1 MGFFRR
7 ARDTKTLAGR
17 RTAAAADVQ
26 DARVLPVT
34 LVAEAAETVETRT
47 LTGATVLNESGMD
60 EAGLDGLD
68 AVTVEI
74 PAAKTLGPLD
84 ATLAATGVN
93 VRVEREEYDAA
104 DDSDVFVARLD
115 GATPA
120 TPAAGTAGG
129 TTVTLFVYGWDQ
141 VQPGP
146 LSWVFPS
153 LRTALDAVK
162 TMRNAVEWCICSGE
176 SWDDVDSAR
185 AEGAVLIEQ
194 LP

>member
-1 MGFFRR
+1 MGVFRR
-7 ARDTKTLAGR
+7 ARDTKSLAGR

-26 DARVLPVT
+26 DALVLPIT
-34 LVAEAAETVETRT
+34 LVTET
-47 LTGATVLNESGMD
+47 GPD
-60 EAGLDGLD
+60 E
-68 AVTVEI
+68 VTTEI
-74 PAAKTLGPLD
+74 PSLASLPSPPSLPSAKTLSLAD
-84 ATLAATGVN
+84 AQLASTGVN
-93 VRVEREEYDAA
+93 ARVDRGEYDAD
-104 DDSDVFVARLD
+104 DDSDVFVAR
-115 GATPA
+115 AS
-120 TPAAGTAGG
+120 AAIEAPVSASS
-129 TTVTLFVYGWDQ
+129 TVTLFVYGWDQ